1 MGLGIM
7 DIVTGGGSSLVGG
20 LTDML
25 GGDSGA
31 GDASIRGAQ
40 IAADSQRESLDYL
53 KELDAVP
60 REYREGAL
68 GQMANIFGLGDDTGR
83 ADFFAGLKDDPLYQ
97 SILGTQGAREE
108 SYARNQA
115 VTGLRGS
122 DTSMGLGDI
131 AQNTERD
138 ALMTAYNSQMQG
150 LSGLSGLPSYGTE
163 IASGISG
170 IGQTLGQGQIAAAQ
184 AREDSKQAGISNLV
198 GLGGIGAALFSD
210 IRLKEN
216 IQQIGVIYGLPTYT
230 WDWNDEAKGLGLSG
244 SSEGFIAQEV
254 EKLRPE
260 LVGESCGYKT
270 VNYEGIVNG

>member
-83 ADFFAGLKDDPLYQ
+83 AD
-97 SILGTQGAREE
+97 
-108 SYARNQA
+108 
-115 VTGLRGS
+115 
-122 DTSMGLGDI
+122 
-131 AQNTERD
+131 
-138 ALMTAYNSQMQG
+138 
-150 LSGLSGLPSYGTE
+150 
-163 IASGISG
+163 
-170 IGQTLGQGQIAAAQ
+170 
-184 AREDSKQAGISNLV
+184 
-198 GLGGIGAALFSD
+198 
-210 IRLKEN
+210 
-216 IQQIGVIYGLPTYT
+216 
-230 WDWNDEAKGLGLSG
+230 
-244 SSEGFIAQEV
+244 
-254 EKLRPE
+254 
-260 LVGESCGYKT
+260 
-270 VNYEGIVNG
+270 